1 MVTVGY
7 LLLLLL
13 ILFGLSQAARY
24 VLPAAAAIAKRLRL
38 SDYVVA
44 FVVLGIAT
52 SLPEMSVAINA
63 AAAGT
68 PQLSFGNLLGGI
80 VVLLT
85 LVSGLSAAVHGH
97 IPFVRSI
104 SPRQLWLGS
113 AANLAP
119 LLLVVDG
126 HLSRL
131 DGILLM
137 ATYVAYVWYLART
150 RPDVPE
156 VPGSSRPLWRSSLQL
171 LASLVALY
179 FLSEWAV
186 KVALHLSAAV
196 AVPPLVLGLLLLS
209 FGTNVPE
216 LATALRSHRRQQ
228 GLALGHMLGSA
239 GANTF
244 IAGFLGFVA
253 PFDLSSLGSL
263 AVVGVSLVAIS
274 ALFNIALRTDGR
286 LSRREGISLVVVYLL
301 FALFSLLGSRWW
313 G

>member
-1 MVTVGY
+1 MATAGY
-7 LLLLLL
+7 LLLLLVL
-13 ILFGLSQAARY
+13 LLGLSQAARF

-38 SDYVVA
+38 SDYIVA

-52 SLPEMSVAINA
+52 SLPEMSVAINS

-85 LVSGLSAAVHGH
+85 LVSGLAATVHGKLK
-97 IPFVRSI
+97 FASAI

-113 AANLAP
+113 GVNLAP

-126 HLSRL
+126 RLSRL
-131 DGILLM
+131 DGVLLM
-137 ATYVAYVWYLART
+137 AVYVGYVVYLGRT

-156 VPGSSRPLWRSSLQL
+156 VAGSTDPLWKSCLQL
-171 LASLVALY
+171 AVSAFALY
-179 FLSEWAV
+179 VLSEWAV
-186 KVALHLSAAV
+186 DVALHLSVAV
-196 AVPPLVLGLLLLS
+196 AVPPLVLGMLLLG
-209 FGTNVPE
+209 FGTNAPE
-216 LATALRSHRRQQ
+216 LATALSVKRRQQ
-228 GLALGHMLGSA
+228 GLALGHLLGSA

-244 IAGFLGFVA
+244 IAGFLGFIS
-253 PFDLSSLGSL
+253 PFDLSSLGSV

-274 ALFNIALRTDGR
+274 ALFNIALRTDGH
-286 LSRREGISLVVVYLL
+286 LSRREGSWLVVVYVL